1 VNRTLPG
8 PAGDVALVLARLIL
22 ATIMFAHGYQKL
34 FVDGLGRTTRGF
46 ESMSIPVAIVSAAY
60 VTVVEVVGSVLVLAG
75 ALITVVAACYLIVMV
90 GAAVFVHI
98 PHGIFAA
105 DGGWELVG
113 VIAALLLV
121 LAAAGPG
128 RWSVD
133 HAILTRQS
141 LEPLPRSA
149 ATSAP
154 TSAPP
159 PQLPAPSYDNPS
171 SAPTMTDV
179 PPPTPSTDP
188 LPYLGRRR
196 SPTSE

>member
-113 VIAALLLV
+113 AIAALLLV

-133 HAILTRQS
+133 HAILTRQGPIPA
-141 LEPLPRSA
+141 LEPVR
-149 ATSAP
+149 SAP
-154 TSAPP
+154 TSPSP
-159 PQLPAPSYDNPS
+159 PQLPASSYGDPS
-171 SAPTMTDV
+171 SAPTMKAV
-179 PPPTPSTDP
+179 PPLTPSTDP